1 VKFANALRYFA
12 LRCLADLRETTF
24 NRSLKLTSESG
35 TALIALIF
43 LLFANICTAQDHAKV
58 QGNLPVR
65 KNIVRYN
72 LSGALLFGADRYFV
86 VGYERLLGTRQS
98 FSVNVGRVALP
109 KLIDFPNSTYRLNED
124 LRNSGVNLSV
134 DYRFYL
140 EKENKFIAPRGVYV
154 GPYYAYNH
162 FVRDNEWL
170 YENSSASNFVKTHSE
185 LSIHA
190 LGAEVGYQFVF
201 WKRLALDLLIVGPGI
216 AFYNFK
222 ADVDS
227 NVDAAAKEQLYQS
240 LTRSLSDK
248 IPGMNY
254 VFADQTVKEN
264 GSLRTTNFGY
274 RYIIHIGYSF

>member
-1 VKFANALRYFA
+1 VNLANALKYFA
-12 LRCLADLRETTF
+12 LRCLAGLRDTSF

-35 TALIALIF
+35 TELIVLIF
-43 LLFANICTAQDHAKV
+43 LLFGNICAAQDHSKA
-58 QGNLPVR
+58 QGNLSVR

-86 VGYERLLGTRQS
+86 VGYERVLTPRQS
-98 FSVNVGRVALP
+98 FSVNVGRAALP
-109 KLIDFPNSTYRLNED
+109 KLINLPSSTFRLNED
-124 LRNSGVNLSV
+124 LRSTGFNLSV

-140 EKENKFIAPRGVYV
+140 QKENKFAAPHGVYL

-170 YENSSASNFVKTHSE
+170 YENSSATNFVKTHSE
-185 LSIHA
+185 LSINA
-190 LGAEVGYQFVF
+190 LGVEVGYQFIL
-201 WKRLALDLLIVGPGI
+201 WKRLALDLVMVGPGI

-240 LTRSLSDK
+240 LTRSLFDK